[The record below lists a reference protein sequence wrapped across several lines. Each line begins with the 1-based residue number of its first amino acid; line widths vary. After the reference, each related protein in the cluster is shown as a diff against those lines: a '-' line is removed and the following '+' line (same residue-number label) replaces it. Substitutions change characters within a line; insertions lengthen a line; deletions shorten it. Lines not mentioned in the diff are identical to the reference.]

1 MTAHDNSSHAQRL
14 RLLEALRAGPVDTVY
29 AYRQLDILHAPRRIF
44 ELRQAGHDIALTWV
58 DRLTEQGKWHR
69 VGVYSL
75 VVAAK
80 PAQGELL

>member
-1 MTAHDNSSHAQRL
+1 MSARDNSSHAQRV
-14 RLLEALRAGPVDTVY
+14 RLLDALRAGPVDTVY
-29 AYRQLDILHAPRRIF
+29 ACRQLDILHAPRRIF
-44 ELRQAGHDIALTWV
+44 ELRQEGHHIVLTWA

-75 VVAAK
+75 VKAMP